1 MYHLGVVDEGVAGA
15 GVGGQLAGAG
25 QLQALDDRL
34 RMESQE
40 GSIRSAGCIH
50 TYTCHGRSKR

>member
-1 MYHLGVVDEGVAGA
+1 MDEGVAGA

-34 RMESQE
+34 RE
-40 GSIRSAGCIH
+40 
-50 TYTCHGRSKR
+50 SKRTQAMNVPAGAYARHIVEYTTRMQ